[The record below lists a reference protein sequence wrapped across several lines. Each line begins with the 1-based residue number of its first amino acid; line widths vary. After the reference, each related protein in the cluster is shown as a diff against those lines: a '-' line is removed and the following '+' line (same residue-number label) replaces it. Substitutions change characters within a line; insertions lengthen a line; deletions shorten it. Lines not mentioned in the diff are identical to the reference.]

1 MANSKDKICAILK
14 NKFKGRID
22 QARVYQVCSTERNH
36 WLDGPMNSK
45 HKGANQCS
53 QSLATRDKELS
64 QQDKTIF

>member
-1 MANSKDKICAILK
+1 M
-14 NKFKGRID
+14 F
-22 QARVYQVCSTERNH
+22 YERDH
-36 WLDGPMNSK
+36 WLDNTMNSK